1 VWPKPTNL
9 KVLPKDLDGQQ
20 VRDIMEG
27 WQGQLGVHCD
37 TCHMPDPARKTPN
50 GRPVLNYADDS
61 KPEKNAARLMY
72 RMLDDINTN
81 YVSMIPNSGMS
92 ATCGTCHRGRLAPE
106 PYIPPREEHGPP
118 RPPQN

>member
-1 VWPKPTNL
+1 
-9 KVLPKDLDGQQ
+9 
-20 VRDIMEG
+20 MEG
-27 WQGQLGVHCD
+27 WEGQLGVHCD
-37 TCHMPDPARKTPN
+37 TCHTPDPTRKTPN

-81 YVSMIPNSGMS
+81 YVSMIPNSGMG

-106 PYIPPREEHGPP
+106 PYVPTKEQHGP
-118 RPPQN
+118 RRTPQK